1 MVCVSLDCLSGS
13 ADPPSRLP
21 YRASRDGP
29 VTLIP
34 VVGLRQGTWRR
45 GVAPLTV
52 SKIETREGNPTV
64 ETLARIAAALRVEVD
79 ALFAKPERA

>member
-1 MVCVSLDCLSGS
+1 MGQREIQRAKDVLARNVRVQRAIQELSQ
-13 ADPPSRLP
+13 
-21 YRASRDGP
+21 
-29 VTLIP
+29 I
-34 VVGLRQGTWRR
+34 GLAHAA

-79 ALFAKPERA
+79 ALFAKPERGR